1 MLWPELKHGAGVQP
15 PMSERHETGNLQG
28 FLAAAKPG
36 SWNMPDQLVI
46 GQTPCPGF
54 NYTVP
59 GNPRGMHC
67 DQLTTVEEE
76 TVFAFWCAQ
85 PTITHAVPSGLTG
98 ERAVLLF
105 TGRSGPL
112 RSSCR
117 TIRARRRQPP
127 RRFYSTAVRSAPRR
141 LT

>member
-1 MLWPELKHGAGVQP
+1 MLYPELKSGAGVQP

-46 GQTPCPGF
+46 GQTPCPGY

-85 PTITHAVPSGLTG
+85 SKPSVPSDLTG
-98 ERAVLLF
+98 ENAE
-105 TGRSGPL
+105 
-112 RSSCR
+112 
-117 TIRARRRQPP
+117 
-127 RRFYSTAVRSAPRR
+127 
-141 LT
+141 

>member
-1 MLWPELKHGAGVQP
+1 MLYPELKSGAGVQP

-85 PTITHAVPSGLTG
+85 AQSRTPAVPSGLTS
-98 ERAVLLF
+98 EHAV
-105 TGRSGPL
+105 
-112 RSSCR
+112 
-117 TIRARRRQPP
+117 
-127 RRFYSTAVRSAPRR
+127 
-141 LT
+141 